1 MKRTVSRG
9 VLFLAIAAIASG
21 LPGCSKRQ
29 PGNETVAQVNGNAI
43 TVAELRE
50 FLGVRDGD
58 ASDAGIT
65 AAQKKE
71 ALDRLI
77 AGRLLVEDA
86 RSQGLDN
93 TTAYRNAVKEQQQR
107 ALITALFRKE
117 VASMKEVSR
126 EDVDA
131 EAKKMMAA
139 DNTLSDN
146 VARIQ
151 ARTQI
156 SQSNLRKLQEGLID
170 NARKEFPIAIHE
182 ETVDRIGK
190 KGMVP
195 DNAVLATAA
204 GESFTYGDAKR
215 ELEKLGKGMAGME
228 DILRNPVAVKRMLTR
243 EATGASLAAY
253 AKKQG
258 IEGSSWL
265 KRTEEDIDRAIL
277 IDLLVQK
284 NVEGK
289 AAVSDKEIDA
299 YYRENPQMFTQQGK
313 TIPLNSVRE
322 HVREFLQNRKRSAEM
337 NAYIDELK
345 KKAKI
350 TVNEKALG
358 EV

>member
-1 MKRTVSRG
+1 MKRLVSRG
-9 VLFLAIAAIASG
+9 VLFLAIAAVASG

-29 PGNETVAQVNGNAI
+29 PENETVAQVNGNAI

-50 FLGVRDGD
+50 FLGVPGDD

-65 AAQKKE
+65 AVQKKE

-86 RSQGLDN
+86 RRQGLDN
-93 TTAYRNAVKEQQQR
+93 TTAYRDAVKENQQR
-107 ALITALFRKE
+107 TLITALFRKE
-117 VASMKEVSR
+117 VASKKKVSK

-131 EAKKMMAA
+131 ETKKLMAA

-151 ARTQI
+151 ARKQI
-156 SQSNLRKLQEGLID
+156 SQAHFRKLQEGLID
-170 NARKEFPIAIHE
+170 NAQKEFPVTIDE
-182 ETVDRIGK
+182 ETVDKIGK

-204 GESFTYGDAKR
+204 GENFTYGDAKR
-215 ELEKLGKGMAGME
+215 ELEKLGKGMPGLE

-258 IEGSSWL
+258 IEGSGWFKL
-265 KRTEEDIDRAIL
+265 TEEDIGRAIL
-277 IDLLVQK
+277 VDLLVQK
-284 NVEGK
+284 KMEGM
-289 AAVSDKEIDA
+289 AAVSDKEVDA
-299 YYRENPQMFTQQGK
+299 YYRENPQMFTRNGK
-313 TIPLNSVRE
+313 TIPLKMVRE
-322 HVREFLQNRKRSAEM
+322 QVRGFLQNSKRQSEM
-337 NAYIDELK
+337 NTYIEELK

>member
-1 MKRTVSRG
+1 M
-9 VLFLAIAAIASG
+9 AAIASG
-21 LPGCSKRQ
+21 LPGCSKQQ
-29 PGNETVAQVNGNAI
+29 PEKEPVAQVNGDAI

-50 FLGVRDGD
+50 FLGVRAAD
-58 ASDAGIT
+58 ATEAGIT
-65 AAQKKE
+65 ADQKKE

-86 RSQGLDN
+86 RRQGLDN
-93 TTAYRNAVKEQQQR
+93 TTAYREAMKENRQR

-117 VASMKEVSR
+117 VASMKKVTR

-146 VARIQ
+146 AAKLRARE
-151 ARTQI
+151 QI
-156 SQSNLRKLQEGLID
+156 SQANLRKLQEGLID
-170 NARKEFPIAIHE
+170 SAQKEFPVTIQE

-190 KGMVP
+190 KEIVP

-204 GESFTYGDAKR
+204 GESFTYGDVKR
-215 ELEKLGKGMAGME
+215 ELEKLGKGMPGLE
-228 DILRNPVAVKRMLTR
+228 NIRRNPVAVKRMLSR

-258 IEGSSWL
+258 IEGSSWFKL
-265 KRTEEDIDRAIL
+265 TEEDIERAIL

-284 NVEGK
+284 NAGGM
-289 AAVSDKEIDA
+289 APVSDKEVDA
-299 YYRENPQMFTQQGK
+299 YYKENPQMFTQQGK
-313 TIPLNSVRE
+313 KIPLKTVRE
-322 HVREFLQNRKRSAEM
+322 QVRGFLQNRKRQSEM